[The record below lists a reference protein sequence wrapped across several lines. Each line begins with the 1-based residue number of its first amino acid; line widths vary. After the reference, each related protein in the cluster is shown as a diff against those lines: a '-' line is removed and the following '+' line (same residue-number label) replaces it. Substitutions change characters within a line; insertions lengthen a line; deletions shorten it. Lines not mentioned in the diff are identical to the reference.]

1 MKFQFIKV
9 DEDTTKLKYKD
20 KEFEFTRNVKLV
32 SEIQALVM
40 KARVKMIQDFAK
52 EGQSIKDLTI
62 ETKKDGKTYYDNS
75 NKAELEKIYQ
85 EQITLE
91 YFNNKCEELFGM
103 NLIDLMADIGLETED
118 EGAKFTTEFV
128 NYLSGNIPRK

>member
-1 MKFQFIKV
+1 MKYQFIKV

-20 KEFEFTRNVKLV
+20 KEFEIKRDVKLV

-52 EGQSIKDLTI
+52 QGISVKDLTI

-85 EQITLE
+85 EEVTLE
-91 YFNNKCEELFGM
+91 YFNNKYQELFGM
-103 NLIDLMADIGLETED
+103 DMTGIIQDIGLEKED
-118 EGAKFTTEFV
+118 EVSKFSEELV
-128 NYLSGNIPRK
+128 QCLNGSIPR

>member
-1 MKFQFIKV
+1 MKYQFIKV

-20 KEFEFTRNVKLV
+20 KEFEIKRNVKLV

-52 EGQSIKDLTI
+52 QGISVKDLTI

-85 EQITLE
+85 EEITLE
-91 YFNNKCEELFGM
+91 YFNNKYQELFGM
-103 NLIDLMADIGLETED
+103 DMVELLQDIGLDTE
-118 EGAKFTTEFV
+118 EEVSKFSEELV
-128 NYLSGNIPRK
+128 QHLNGIIPR

>member
-1 MKFQFIKV
+1 MKYEFIKV

-20 KEFEFTRNVKLV
+20 KEFEIKRNVKLV
-32 SEIQALVM
+32 SEIQSLVM

-52 EGQSIKDLTI
+52 QGISIKDLTI

-85 EQITLE
+85 EQATLE
-91 YFNNKCEELFGM
+91 YFNNKYQELFGM
-103 NLIDLMADIGLETED
+103 DMSGIIQDIGLEKED
-118 EGAKFTTEFV
+118 EVSKFSEELV
-128 NYLSGNIPRK
+128 QCLNGSIPR

>member
-1 MKFQFIKV
+1 MKYQFIKV

-20 KEFEFTRNVKLV
+20 KEFEIKRNVKLV
-32 SEIQALVM
+32 SEIQSLVM

-52 EGQSIKDLTI
+52 QGISVKDLTI

-85 EQITLE
+85 EQVTLE
-91 YFNNKCEELFGM
+91 YFNNKYQELFGM
-103 NLIDLMADIGLETED
+103 DMAGLIQDIGLEKED
-118 EGAKFTTEFV
+118 EVAKFSEELVQCLNGSTP
-128 NYLSGNIPRK
+128 SR

>member
-1 MKFQFIKV
+1 MKYQFIKV

-20 KEFEFTRNVKLV
+20 KEFEIKRNVKLV

-52 EGQSIKDLTI
+52 QGISVKDLTI

-85 EQITLE
+85 EQVTLE
-91 YFNNKCEELFGM
+91 YFNNKYQELFGM
-103 NLIDLMADIGLETED
+103 DMVELLQDIGLEKED
-118 EGAKFTTEFV
+118 EVSKFSEELV
-128 NYLSGNIPRK
+128 QHLNGIIPR

>member
-1 MKFQFIKV
+1 MKYQFIKV

-20 KEFEFTRNVKLV
+20 KEFEIKRNVKLV

-52 EGQSIKDLTI
+52 QGISIKDLTI

-75 NKAELEKIYQ
+75 NKVELEKVYQ

-91 YFNNKCEELFGM
+91 YFNNKYQELFGM
-103 NLIDLMADIGLETED
+103 DMSSLIQDIGLEKED
-118 EGAKFTTEFV
+118 EVSKFSEELV
-128 NYLSGNIPRK
+128 QCLNGSIPR

>member
-1 MKFQFIKV
+1 MKYQFIKV

-20 KEFEFTRNVKLV
+20 KEFEIKRDVKLV

-52 EGQSIKDLTI
+52 QGLSVKDLTI

-85 EQITLE
+85 EEVTLE
-91 YFNNKCEELFGM
+91 YFNNKYQELFGM
-103 NLIDLMADIGLETED
+103 DMTGIIQDIGLEKED
-118 EGAKFTTEFV
+118 EVSKFSEELV
-128 NYLSGNIPRK
+128 QCLNGSIPR

>member
-1 MKFQFIKV
+1 MKYQFIKV

-20 KEFEFTRNVKLV
+20 KEFEIKRNVKLV

-52 EGQSIKDLTI
+52 QGISIKDLTI

-85 EQITLE
+85 EQVTLE
-91 YFNNKCEELFGM
+91 YFNNKYQELFGM
-103 NLIDLMADIGLETED
+103 DMASLIQDIGLEKED
-118 EGAKFTTEFV
+118 EVSKFSEELV
-128 NYLSGNIPRK
+128 QCLNGIIPR

>member
-1 MKFQFIKV
+1 MKYQFIKV

-20 KEFEFTRNVKLV
+20 KEFEIKRNVKLV

-52 EGQSIKDLTI
+52 QGISVKDLTI

-85 EQITLE
+85 EEVTLE
-91 YFNNKCEELFGM
+91 YFNNKYQELFGM
-103 NLIDLMADIGLETED
+103 DMTGLIQDIGLEKED
-118 EGAKFTTEFV
+118 EISKFSEELV
-128 NYLSGNIPRK
+128 QCLNGSIPR

>member
-1 MKFQFIKV
+1 MKYQFIKV

-20 KEFEFTRNVKLV
+20 KEFEIKRNVKLV

-40 KARVKMIQDFAK
+40 KARVKMIQDFSK
-52 EGQSIKDLTI
+52 QGISVKDLTI

-85 EQITLE
+85 EEITLE
-91 YFNNKCEELFGM
+91 YFNNKYQELFGM
-103 NLIDLMADIGLETED
+103 DMVELLQDIGLEKED
-118 EGAKFTTEFV
+118 EVSKFSEELV
-128 NYLSGNIPRK
+128 QCLNGSIPR

>member
-1 MKFQFIKV
+1 MKYQFIKV

-20 KEFEFTRNVKLV
+20 KEFEIKRNVKLV

-52 EGQSIKDLTI
+52 QGISVKDLTI

-85 EQITLE
+85 EQMTLE
-91 YFNNKCEELFGM
+91 YFNNKYQELFGM
-103 NLIDLMADIGLETED
+103 DMAGLIQDIGLEKED
-118 EGAKFTTEFV
+118 EVAKFSEELV
-128 NYLSGNIPRK
+128 QHLNGSIPRE

>member
-1 MKFQFIKV
+1 MKYQFIKV

-20 KEFEFTRNVKLV
+20 KEFEIKRDVKLV

-52 EGQSIKDLTI
+52 QGISVKDLTI

-91 YFNNKCEELFGM
+91 YFNNKYQELFGM
-103 NLIDLMADIGLETED
+103 DMVELLQDIGLDTE
-118 EGAKFTTEFV
+118 EEVSKFSEELV
-128 NYLSGNIPRK
+128 QHLNGIIPR

>member
-1 MKFQFIKV
+1 MKYQFIKV

-20 KEFEFTRNVKLV
+20 KEFEIKRNVKLV

-52 EGQSIKDLTI
+52 QGISVKDLTI

-85 EQITLE
+85 EQVTLE
-91 YFNNKCEELFGM
+91 YFNNKYQELFGM
-103 NLIDLMADIGLETED
+103 DMAGLIQDIGLEKED
-118 EGAKFTTEFV
+118 EVAKFSEELV
-128 NYLSGNIPRK
+128 QHLNGNIPR